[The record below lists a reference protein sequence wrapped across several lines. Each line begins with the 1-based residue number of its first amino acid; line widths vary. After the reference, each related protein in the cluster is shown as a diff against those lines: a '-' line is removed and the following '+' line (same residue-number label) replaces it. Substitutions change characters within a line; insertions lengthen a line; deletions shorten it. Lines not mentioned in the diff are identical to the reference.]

1 MIITR
6 ISKLLLL
13 TTIVFSTGCATY
25 TSVREHA
32 SLAEVASDLDSVVV
46 APPQV
51 NIELRVFTGENEP
64 LTDKEDMVRDQ
75 LITLAEKRLQEEGL
89 KVINF
94 DFENAIANDED
105 LAFSLTQ
112 AKEALDHAKKDLY
125 SGKAVAVE
133 DKAQFRAS
141 LGPAVNAIAEHTG
154 AETVLLMDYYGFE
167 KSAGLKT
174 KDAAAGILLAVLLGS
189 SNAAISAPSG
199 SFVDLALVDTASGDV
214 LWTNRRGGQA
224 VNALIAEH
232 AFNEFPD
239 VAWESEAV
247 IPTMNTGMES
257 TVADSENAAA
267 KVIPASYD
275 PDATTA
281 EDTADTKAAIATQP
295 INQ

>member
-1 MIITR
+1 MTITHM
-6 ISKLLLL
+6 SKLLLL
-13 TTIVFSTGCATY
+13 AVVVFSSGCATY
-25 TSVREHA
+25 TNVREHA
-32 SLAEVASDLDSVVV
+32 SLSEVARDLDSVVV

-64 LTDKEDMVRDQ
+64 LTDKENIVREQ

-89 KVINF
+89 KVISF
-94 DFENAIANDED
+94 DFEEAIANDES

-112 AKEALDHAKKDLY
+112 AKEALSHAQKDLY

-141 LGPAVNAIAEHTG
+141 LGPAVNAVAEHTG

-174 KDAAAGILLAVLLGS
+174 KDVAAGVLLAVLLGS

-214 LWTNRRGGQA
+214 LWTNRRGGQT
-224 VNALIAEH
+224 VDALIAEH

-239 VAWESEAV
+239 VAWESEA
-247 IPTMNTGMES
+247 IAPTMNTNLDVLEQN
-257 TVADSENAAA
+257 SENSAAE
-267 KVIPASYD
+267 VIPASYT
-275 PDATTA
+275 PDTDLGETPTNTEPAMDSSDA
-281 EDTADTKAAIATQP
+281 G
-295 INQ
+295 